1 MQYLPDI
8 ALVHAFQPGFDLPS
22 ESLRT
27 KEILT
32 LYDATEERR
41 VGRGGIGRKIQLGR
55 LVDFFY
61 WAVWVGEQHRN
72 VLHNQRR

>member
-1 MQYLPDI
+1 MGYLPDI
-8 ALVHAFQPGFDLPS
+8 ALVHAFQPGCNLPS

-32 LYDATEERR
+32 LYDAAEEGR
-41 VGRGGIGRKIQLGR
+41 VGRGGIGRKVQLGV

-61 WAVWVGEQHRN
+61 RAVWVGEQHRY